1 METSAPGMVWM
12 CCLRDA
18 SRSWSKKG
26 RSSHHCRCATFAF
39 CPFSVLFFFWD
50 QVPDGVRFLTVKTD
64 APADTDVGC
73 ILLCPQNSEADFALD
88 LLKKVC
94 SAHRN
99 LFLWRVADVVV

>member
-1 METSAPGMVWM
+1 MLRLVEELLTAAAAAAAAALAL
-12 CCLRDA
+12 CLILTLL
-18 SRSWSKKG
+18 G
-26 RSSHHCRCATFAF
+26 
-39 CPFSVLFFFWD
+39 

-94 SAHRN
+94 FPTGTDHR
-99 LFLWRVADVVV
+99 RGG